1 MIVTMKILAIDS
13 SATAASAALVEDGK
27 VLGEFYINTRLTHS
41 QTLMPMIENVL
52 KCTQSKLAEID
63 LFAVSAGPGS
73 FTGIRIGVASVKG
86 LAMAENKPC
95 VGVSTLEAMAY
106 NLELVQGTVCA
117 VMDAR
122 CQQVYN
128 AMFRVNGS
136 GIERLTPDRALS
148 METLAEECKNYKKP
162 LYFVGDGA
170 KLCYNNQWFK
180 SLDVILPPEPLIY
193 QRACSVAKAAACAYE
208 QGKGVTPAAL
218 MPVYLRL
225 PQAERELKKRLK
237 GEVK

>member
-1 MIVTMKILAIDS
+1 MKILAIDS
-13 SATAASAALVEDGK
+13 SATAASVALVDNGK

-41 QTLMPMIENVL
+41 QTLMPMVENLL
-52 KCTQSKLAEID
+52 KCTQSALNEVD

-73 FTGIRIGVASVKG
+73 FTGIRIGVASIKG

-95 VGVSTLEAMAY
+95 VGVSTLEAIAY
-106 NLELVQGTVCA
+106 NLELMQGTICA

-128 AMFRVNGS
+128 AVFRTDGNR
-136 GIERLTPDRALS
+136 IERLTPDRAIS
-148 METLAEECKNYKKP
+148 IEALAEEFKNYKKP
-162 LYFVGDGA
+162 FYLVGDGA
-170 KLCYNNQWFK
+170 KLCYNSEWFK
-180 SLDVILPPEPLIY
+180 GLEVTLSPEPLIY
-193 QRACSVAKAAACAYE
+193 QRACSVAKAAVCAYE
-208 QGKGVTPAAL
+208 QGKEVTPAAL

>member
-1 MIVTMKILAIDS
+1 MRILAIDS

-52 KCTQSKLAEID
+52 RCTQTSLNDVD

-95 VGVSTLEAMAY
+95 VGVSTLEAMSY
-106 NLELVQGTVCA
+106 NLEITQGTVCA

-128 AMFRVNGS
+128 AIFQVENFKL
-136 GIERLTPDRALS
+136 ERLTPDRALS
-148 METLAEECKNYKKP
+148 IDSLAEECKKYKNP

-170 KLCYNNQWFK
+170 KLCYNSQWFK
-180 SLDVILPPEPLIY
+180 DHDAILPPEPLIY
-193 QRACSVAKAAACAYE
+193 QRACGVAKSAQKAYDC
-208 QGKGVTPAAL
+208 GDIVTPAAL

-225 PQAERELKKRLK
+225 PQAERELKNRLK
-237 GEVK
+237 GE